1 MRINSC
7 IYMCEELSKMVSTI
21 TTSWSA
27 TEPLKLRQRLTFC
40 CARYYSDKAKKMVS
54 TPLQFSAHRLV

>member
-1 MRINSC
+1 MRINPC
-7 IYMCEELSKMVSTI
+7 IYMCEELNKMVSTI

-27 TEPLKLRQRLTFC
+27 TEPLKLRQGITFC

-54 TPLQFSAHRLV
+54 TPLQFNAHKSV

>member
-1 MRINSC
+1 
-7 IYMCEELSKMVSTI
+7 MCEELNKMVSTI

-27 TEPLKLRQRLTFC
+27 TEPLKLRQGITFC

-54 TPLQFSAHRLV
+54 TPLQFNAHKSV